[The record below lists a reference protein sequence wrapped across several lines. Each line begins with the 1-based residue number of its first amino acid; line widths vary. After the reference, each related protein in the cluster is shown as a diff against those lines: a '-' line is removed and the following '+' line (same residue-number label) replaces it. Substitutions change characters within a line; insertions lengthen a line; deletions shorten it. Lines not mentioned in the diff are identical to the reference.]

1 MFKNFG
7 ANFVL
12 FLMSDTF
19 IFTIT
24 HLLHQAQM
32 ARQAEQD
39 LMSLYIVNLPHS
51 VKESDIKTMFSP
63 YGQVIIIII
72 LRLSSVFTTRWCQRE
87 YFETSEHL
95 IFLSSIKIS
104 YLFMMIRWCQRE
116 SYETRTSSLEVS
128 DLPGWRVV
136 TSVNR

>member
-7 ANFVL
+7 ANFIL

-51 VKESDIKTMFSP
+51 VKESHSVLEGGKTKKKLTGAGIGAKF
-63 YGQVIIIII
+63 
-72 LRLSSVFTTRWCQRE
+72 
-87 YFETSEHL
+87 
-95 IFLSSIKIS
+95 
-104 YLFMMIRWCQRE
+104 
-116 SYETRTSSLEVS
+116 
-128 DLPGWRVV
+128 
-136 TSVNR
+136 

>member
-1 MFKNFG
+1 
-7 ANFVL
+7 
-12 FLMSDTF
+12 MSDTF

-87 YFETSEHL
+87 
-95 IFLSSIKIS
+95 
-104 YLFMMIRWCQRE
+104 
-116 SYETRTSSLEVS
+116 SYETRTSSLEEW
-128 DLPGWRVV
+128 DLPGWRVG